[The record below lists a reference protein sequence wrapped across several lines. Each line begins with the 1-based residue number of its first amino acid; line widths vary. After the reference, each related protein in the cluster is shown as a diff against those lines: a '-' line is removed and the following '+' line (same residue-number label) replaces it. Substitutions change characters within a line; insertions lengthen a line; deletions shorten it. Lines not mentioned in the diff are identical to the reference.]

1 MSRLARCSGVSLL
14 GAFVWLC
21 AGACNRRAE
30 SADSAAA
37 VSGDGR
43 TIGASP
49 GPSVPDDPPLNDARI
64 AHVVVTANS
73 IDSAAGEVAIR
84 RAQSQGV
91 KDFAQTM
98 ITDHTGVNRQATA
111 LAAKLGVTPEDN
123 ATSQQLMA
131 GADESAARLREAN
144 GTDFDRTYMDREV
157 AYHEAVLAAL
167 DNTLV
172 PTAQNAELKA
182 LMVKVRPAF
191 VAHLDHARRIQAS
204 LSRK

>member
-1 MSRLARCSGVSLL
+1 MSHLARCTGVSFV

-21 AGACNRRAE
+21 IGACNGGAE
-30 SADSAAA
+30 SADSATA
-37 VSGDGR
+37 VSGDAR

-49 GPSVPDDPPLNDARI
+49 GAAAPGVASLTDAEI

-73 IDSAAGEVAIR
+73 IDSAAGEVAR
-84 RAQSQGV
+84 RQGQSQAV

-98 ITDHTGVNRQATA
+98 ITDHAGVNRQATA
-111 LAAKLGVTPEDN
+111 LAAKLGVTPQDN

-131 GADESAARLREAN
+131 GADESAAKLRATN
-144 GTDFDRTYMDREV
+144 GMDFDRAYMDREV
-157 AYHEAVLAAL
+157 AYHEAVLSAL
-167 DNTLV
+167 DNGLI
-172 PTAQNAELKA
+172 PTAQNPELKA

-204 LSRK
+204 LARN

>member
-14 GAFVWLC
+14 GAFIWLC
-21 AGACNRRAE
+21 TGACNRGAE
-30 SADSAAA
+30 SADSGA
-37 VSGDGR
+37 VVPGNGR
-43 TIGASP
+43 AIGASP
-49 GPSVPDDPPLNDARI
+49 GASVPEVALDDAQI

-73 IDSAAGEVAIR
+73 IDSAAGEVAR
-84 RAQSQGV
+84 RQGQSQAI

-111 LAAKLGVTPEDN
+111 LVAKLGVTPEDN

-131 GADESAARLREAN
+131 GADESAARLRAAN
-144 GTDFDRTYMDREV
+144 GMDFDRAYIDREV
-157 AYHEAVLAAL
+157 AYHQAVLAAL
-167 DNTLV
+167 DDTLV

-204 LSRK
+204 LAGR